1 LKENLKSSDLN
12 IKAIE
17 EVDKG
22 DMLGILEG
30 FPDQCHRALKLGET
44 FSPPG
49 EFDKVIVVG
58 MGGSGVAGDL
68 LKHFLKKP
76 VFVVK
81 EAKTPLFT
89 DERTLLIAVSYSGNT
104 IETISAL
111 EDGLAKGAKALC
123 LSSGGRLGEIAS
135 KRDLPFIQ
143 IPGGIQP
150 RLALGYLFLPLL
162 VTMRQINN
170 KDKEL
175 QEMIFILKKQA
186 QKFKKGVSIQENPAK
201 QLAQRLYQK
210 VPLIWGVEGVT
221 DVVAKRWKN
230 QFNENSKQPAFWN
243 SLPELLHNE
252 VESFTLDRLQG
263 HIILLRS
270 HLDTEYT
277 KQIELLKVIFKE
289 KGVSFEEVW
298 AEGMSKIA
306 QVFSLIYLGD
316 FVSAYLGV
324 LNKVDPTPV
333 EVIKHLKVK

>member
-1 LKENLKSSDLN
+1 
-12 IKAIE
+12 
-17 EVDKG
+17 
-22 DMLGILEG
+22 
-30 FPDQCHRALKLGET
+30 
-44 FSPPG
+44 
-49 EFDKVIVVG
+49 
-58 MGGSGVAGDL
+58 
-68 LKHFLKKP
+68 
-76 VFVVK
+76 
-81 EAKTPLFT
+81 
-89 DERTLLIAVSYSGNT
+89 
-104 IETISAL
+104 
-111 EDGLAKGAKALC
+111 
-123 LSSGGRLGEIAS
+123 
-135 KRDLPFIQ
+135 
-143 IPGGIQP
+143 
-150 RLALGYLFLPLL
+150 
-162 VTMRQINN
+162 
-170 KDKEL
+170 
-175 QEMIFILKKQA
+175 
-186 QKFKKGVSIQENPAK
+186 
-201 QLAQRLYQK
+201 
-210 VPLIWGVEGVT
+210 VEGVT